1 MESIEFHHRESTAP
15 SGLTMERKK
24 MRRIHIALAVAN
36 LEESI
41 TDYTKRLGATPNV
54 VVDQTYAMWRHDQM
68 NFSISQ
74 LPEQAGQLRHLG
86 FEDDDATGFTADHD
100 PNGILWELFSPTV
113 QDEKIRELYGAPSE
127 H

>member
-1 MESIEFHHRESTAP
+1 
-15 SGLTMERKK
+15 

-41 TDYTKRLGATPNV
+41 TDYTKRLGAQPNV
-54 VVDQTYAMWRHDQM
+54 VVEDTYAMWRNDQM

-86 FEDDDATGFTADHD
+86 FEDDDATGFTADRD
-100 PNGILWELFSPTV
+100 PNGILWEWFSPSAR
-113 QDEKIRELYGAPSE
+113 DEKIRELYGTPRAR
-127 H
+127 